1 MARIETRDG
10 RYEDYPES
18 SQTSDNIV
26 NTVNDLIENR
36 GYSAS
41 EVREY
46 SKNILKNQPELLNQV
61 LNMVGEEQQGTTQQP
76 QINPLIAGEPE
87 QPQQREIPALI
98 ASNPQELPPTT
109 RIANKVEEALT
120 KKTPVQIGNG
130 TSVPEVALMTKSERI
145 AHKSAEMAAKFKG
158 APTTLEELR
167 AVNPR
172 VSPQEEAAFLQ
183 AQREREFLSNPD
195 NLGTLPNSDP
205 YTLGEVAGD
214 ATNAV
219 TQGVVEGVGAAYG
232 LANFASENN
241 LYKTTKKAIDAVSG
255 TEQEAARESSSLDS
269 YTGFSAKLKR
279 ASDFWER
286 LLQSDNAK
294 ATDEQIKASMDKYG
308 SKVDEQIKERVE
320 EGYPEWVAEAEGLGK
335 KAYNSA
341 KEYAKNPSAIV
352 FEVIQEI
359 PSIVTGGAIGKG
371 ATELL
376 VQGVDPKVAKR
387 FFNTKRGKELQEK
400 VATRAGVA
408 SAAVSEA
415 SSNALET
422 KAEILTKSEKELTAT
437 SPIYNDYRAAG
448 LDHEQARMKVSDDGF
463 NVVFGLTLPVGAAT
477 SKLTGAGKLEG
488 NLFIPN
494 SNLASA
500 VQKNASA
507 FFKEGVEEAIQGGA
521 GQTIQNLGKR
531 ETADETQELTEGV
544 GEAIGQGA
552 VVGAGAGLTITG
564 IATAP
569 QLAAGTLETT
579 AKGGTAFAEVA
590 KEVTKQVKE
599 TVNNKVNEATATNET
614 INKAVKT
621 GNLDEITNTES
632 ENYSGV
638 DALGALVNPKFI
650 PAQDVDNDESDEE
663 YEGRLNEYLE
673 KITTHDAN
681 AMRELSEMR
690 DASPEERKAAVNR
703 YKKYQSQAVGLIK
716 AIKSGTVAEAI
727 DNLKN
732 EQSSEE
738 DVDTVLGSMADG
750 IFSTVT
756 EEQAEAL
763 ATNTNLT
770 DEQKTQVEAFIA
782 LKKAQGVLS
791 RGGTTKK
798 VQQEILHGSDGALGL
813 NDYTNLLTK
822 AVRAKDRDSARVALT
837 NLSEFAK
844 TQRTKANAIREAYK
858 TAVATNTTV
867 PVKVG
872 DTTYNIHKGSNN
884 SGFIDAVQEDT
895 QAVISTFTSLKKFA
909 IAGLSGEQQQEQQV
923 APEQATSA
931 VEPTTTTQPT
941 ANKTSQVDLAKKI
954 KRVNAST
961 VSDPEEFYDFI
972 TTTDLETVPTD
983 VLNAFLDDKTGINY
997 ETLTDE
1003 QFDTLDPIIEKAV
1016 KVLEE
1021 RGVVESKEKTSNE
1034 KLKEIQAAFKSLSL
1048 WADKIDNLALNDEG
1062 SLSDEDQAV
1071 YDKEIAYY
1079 EELRRAYPEEAKKF
1093 SEYLAK
1099 RRESGLANQVR
1110 GSNSESQAK
1119 QINKDVLASI
1129 EKSTTE
1135 ELEKSLYRKEAIVDR
1150 NINSDSE
1157 DRSVSDNALALIN
1170 NEILA
1175 IREELA
1181 KRQSGNNTETTST
1194 QVDADNSFDSLD
1206 LALDSD
1212 ASREDVEVLLDGV
1225 TEDAFKLRKE
1235 LVGSLD
1241 DDSKDSLD
1249 KSIKALRRKPKKA
1262 ETIKKHLDNIRT
1274 ITGQQTTDAET
1285 NTTNT
1290 TEPQTEESTP
1300 EEEVTKY
1307 TNRTTSPNNEW
1318 SGIGAQFNVV
1328 NDDTDTDVE
1337 NTEVTAEAVAQGEF
1351 VADQWGYKN
1360 TADEGFLTRVWN
1372 QVSNSD
1378 AVFAI
1383 ATGFQQTTSGAL
1395 RVKGSEGYPVQMAIN
1410 AGKPAYVFNQETGDW
1425 LEYSQEDGFFKVID
1439 EAPTL
1444 TPNFAGVAGKN
1455 ISEGAR
1461 QAINDVYSKTF
1472 PDVDESSRLRNIDP
1486 NAFIAD
1492 TSETVALDET
1502 TLEGSSTLTD
1512 SLEDKEK
1519 PEPKVDFMQDT
1530 VVDNLASKVFT
1541 ATAEDNVY
1549 AETDD
1554 ILDELEPYSE
1564 DINIPQTT
1572 IKFLKN
1578 TKDMLFNSVDKIFG
1592 LNPENFI
1599 NNNYLEAFR
1608 KEGSNG
1614 FKDGLAENIKNA
1626 ITVATAEW
1634 LLDREDSL
1642 RELTIAD
1649 IASLTG
1655 LTQDSV
1661 QNNNALLSYYK
1672 DKGVPLQVVSQEIGR
1687 KVIRSLKIKARPSA
1701 EHNADDKLARA
1712 IGNMVTLSLADLGV
1726 LTLGEVKGIYR
1737 DGAINPDEVYKYVR
1751 LNKNNTKFIKNLQG
1765 KQDSIETL
1773 SKFLDI
1779 KEDTTT
1785 FPQFTAPTV
1794 KDTVNKAGTKISKR
1808 LKAALKKYTARAF
1821 RIEPTNFSAF
1831 KVLGT
1836 DTIADIM
1843 GYERYP
1849 DRVHTSRLDGVEMR
1863 NRQIMDSIKYLEEFA
1878 DHLETNGS
1886 GLNQQFYYSS
1896 EVDVNGRARIIQK
1909 RVNPQTDK
1917 LARAMTTMEGWEY
1930 TVDNQGARNL
1940 FKVALAQ
1947 AFDIKVDK
1955 LTLHTSLKQ
1964 IDAIMRGEGEKGQA
1978 YVNGVAA
1985 LKRLMNNESSS
1996 IEDDRRIVAES
2007 VAVMGE
2013 KAHSLQGLI
2022 AATNYSDTQPF
2033 KSTLTMEIDGIT
2045 NGTALGLLQ
2054 FAPLG
2059 KQIRSWL
2066 AKVGIFLDHRISFG
2080 FARESGDIPHDNY
2093 ETLAIAMQEEMLK
2106 LERVGRAGRDYK
2118 INQYMSIANSE
2129 LRKIRMIG
2137 NLLSKSYAHISGRH
2151 RSQKAQDKLDLFGV
2165 VRDIAKNPVMIG
2177 NYGAGNNKII
2187 AEFVNELIN
2196 NIYVSLEDASNN
2208 KSADEVAL
2216 IKQDLEAVL
2225 GHDINLSLENAL
2237 TWELKGRD
2245 LAAFTESVEDTFGYA
2260 MKQALKK
2267 EFGLIQEKRTK
2278 FNQML
2283 SAINTVYTTVWN
2295 ERYKEILD
2303 EKGIFTKAD
2312 AKALRKELA
2321 DLMPLVSTANSN
2333 GAEEELNLLKNQAQ
2347 GSQNFKDLIQLVYKN
2362 KPAGQHTMKFHKTLK
2377 AFADTIN
2384 YQDVGSR
2391 PTVFGI
2397 QSTDSAIMAENL
2409 LADYDSLNIY
2419 DAVIVKPTDA
2429 ILAAE
2434 TLNEATYRLNRE
2446 HSMYADGARRL
2457 QQVLAKYPKK
2467 YEERVSEELEITFAN
2482 EMMYQELTPNE
2493 VIDGALAEAN
2503 VIFND
2508 RKKLFSSIKYITQ
2521 YNMEAGGHYANR
2533 TDSESIAK
2541 RIEYLVDQ
2549 IKTTLGSDA
2558 NAFISPASMQEFDLT
2573 NSTVLGLMNNLRA
2586 SATVGSSLEHANRL
2600 DTLMGTTFNTL
2611 INPLKLYVG
2620 TSAAENQGIF
2630 DYTNQE
2636 IKVNLKT
2643 GARTSGLELG
2653 ADEVLAHEVVHSIV
2667 KEALESNSGY
2677 ARAIREMWYQ
2687 ARKVITPDDLRS
2699 AGDSADV
2706 AQKRWDYIFNNPNKI
2721 GKYSVGLHEFV
2732 AFGLTNEKMINA
2744 LNNKVSPNT
2753 EENNPNNTLWDKL
2766 RNLYTKMLR
2775 MFSERLK
2782 GINAANSSDRLV
2794 KLTKHLVEAER
2805 KAQQVAYKNT
2815 FVNKI
2820 EDSIQAGLVEYIQ
2833 QPLLKLLV
2841 NQRDK
2846 GITST
2851 SKVRNIVGGF
2861 AAAGE
2866 IAITGR
2872 FKEFKNI
2879 IDDVARRFGIT
2890 EKSLLRSLL
2899 NEVQGRTDENNVFYE
2914 IARMAR
2920 KQIDQARA
2928 EIAHSIKS
2936 HLRKQFVSD
2945 LTDDQEVALS
2955 KFIIKADLSTL
2966 VDSYNPEQIQE
2977 LITNPVKL
2985 AKAIQQTRYEL
2996 KQGHNTQYNFY
3007 RRMARS
3013 LGNMMV
3019 KGKPTEAHVLLN
3031 AKAIAELVGVA
3042 GRATPAN
3049 SAAAE
3054 PLIDRLASLEALS
3067 ILMREDTEA
3076 HAQFKSIVDAEFARD
3091 PEDNGVLFS
3100 LLTHRD
3106 YKERAKRDLF
3116 AGSELQMQKGYTRE
3130 IYNPNKSFIV
3140 EDESREEELAKDGY
3154 VKVGSVPSDP
3164 LDPNTSDRAMYVSD
3178 MGTLAP
3184 WQAGAISTANKNA
3197 KGTSYFK
3204 TVVDFNDPTMVVAAI
3219 AQLQQITDAKE
3230 HSAKA
3235 IFDNTSKPK
3244 EQTALVPV
3252 LDPSGKITDYRY
3264 MMEEKTKDLLDRN
3277 LRITDVLGA
3286 MEGNMKSK
3294 VSGEDINRQVADA
3307 LVEDYQDN
3315 YLRNP
3320 RGYVNISP
3328 DSDREDLVELYRLMP
3343 HEMREYIRTKTGSS
3357 GIYVKEEL
3365 VKLLFGQ
3372 RNFSASMWAKEK
3384 MQLAEASSQQM
3395 NSFMKPVYRL
3405 LGAPLTSKI
3414 GQGWEELVSLIKDTI
3429 VIKSFTTL
3437 FGNIVSNNVL
3447 LWSLGVP
3454 IKDVIVGQENA
3465 VRYAEEFQVVHEQIV
3480 DIEREIAVEKQKQQT
3495 PARRNKIVGLE
3506 AEKTR
3511 LEDSLEVNPLKELMD
3526 EGVYQSIIEDVDM
3539 LKDEFSYKSR
3549 LEEWVSPFTD
3559 NVPDGVKTVGSYALL
3574 TQDTKVY
3581 QILRRST
3588 QLSDLAARYVLH
3600 LHNQKKGMSKENSI
3614 NNVVDTFIDYD
3625 LPTHKG
3631 IDYLN
3636 RKGGIFFT
3644 KYFLRIQKIIV
3655 NTVKTAPARILGLTL
3670 LQELF
3675 GNFSDI
3681 TDSFALFKDIFFM
3694 FSNPVKTTGAYFD
3707 THPWLNLLD

>member
-87 QPQQREIPALI
+87 QLQQKEIPALI

-167 AVNPR
+167 AVNPK

-183 AQREREFLSNPD
+183 AQKERDFLSNPN

-214 ATNAV
+214 VTNAV

-241 LYKTTKKAIDAVSG
+241 LYKTTKKAINAVTG
-255 TEQEAARESSSLDS
+255 AEDETARESSSLDS

-308 SKVDEQIKERVE
+308 SKVDEQIKERIE

-590 KEVTKQVKE
+590 KEVTKQVKD
-599 TVNNKVNEATATNET
+599 TVNSKVNEASATNEI

-703 YKKYQSQAVGLIK
+703 YKRYQSQAVGLIK

-923 APEQATSA
+923 APEQQQTT
-931 VEPTTTTQPT
+931 PTTKP
-941 ANKTSQVDLAKKI
+941 D
-954 KRVNAST
+954 
-961 VSDPEEFYDFI
+961 I
-972 TTTDLETVPTD
+972 TE
-983 VLNAFLDDKTGINY
+983 N
-997 ETLTDE
+997 
-1003 QFDTLDPIIEKAV
+1003 
-1016 KVLEE
+1016 
-1021 RGVVESKEKTSNE
+1021 
-1034 KLKEIQAAFKSLSL
+1034 
-1048 WADKIDNLALNDEG
+1048 
-1062 SLSDEDQAV
+1062 
-1071 YDKEIAYY
+1071 
-1079 EELRRAYPEEAKKF
+1079 
-1093 SEYLAK
+1093 
-1099 RRESGLANQVR
+1099 
-1110 GSNSESQAK
+1110 
-1119 QINKDVLASI
+1119 
-1129 EKSTTE
+1129 
-1135 ELEKSLYRKEAIVDR
+1135 
-1150 NINSDSE
+1150 NSDVPVN
-1157 DRSVSDNALALIN
+1157 DA
-1170 NEILA
+1170 EIFETTA
-1175 IREELA
+1175 TEVDTT
-1181 KRQSGNNTETTST
+1181 SSTETTPT

-1290 TEPQTEESTP
+1290 TEPQAEESTS

-1307 TNRTTSPNNEW
+1307 TNRTTSPSNEW

-1328 NDDTDTDVE
+1328 NDDTDADIE

-1425 LEYSQEDGFFKVID
+1425 LKYSQEDGFFKVMD

-1502 TLEGSSTLTD
+1502 ILEGSFTLTD

-1614 FKDGLAENIKNA
+1614 FRDGLAENIKNA

-1687 KVIRSLKIKARPSA
+1687 KVVRSLKIKARPSA

-1831 KVLGT
+1831 KALGT

-1849 DRVHTSRLDGVEMR
+1849 DRVHASRLDGVEMR

-1930 TVDNQGARNL
+1930 TVDNQGARNM
-1940 FKVALAQ
+1940 FKAALAQ

-2033 KSTLTMEIDGIT
+2033 KSTLTIEIDGIT

-2177 NYGAGNNKII
+2177 NYGAGNTKII
-2187 AEFVNELIN
+2187 DEFINELIN

-2208 KSADEVAL
+2208 SSADEVAL

-2237 TWELKGRD
+2237 TWELKGQD

-2457 QQVLAKYPKK
+2457 QQVLDKYPKK
-2467 YEERVSEELEITFAN
+2467 YEAQVNENLQITFIKDL
-2482 EMMYQELTPNE
+2482 EYQGLTPDE
-2493 VIDGALAEAN
+2493 VIRNAIREADT
-2503 VIFND
+2503 IFND
-2508 RKKLFSSIKYITQ
+2508 RKKLFKSIKYLTQ
-2521 YNMEAGGHYANR
+2521 YNMEAGGYYANR

-2541 RIEYLVDQ
+2541 RIEYLVEQ

-2600 DTLMGTTFNTL
+2600 DTLMGDTFNTL

-2815 FVNKI
+2815 FVDKI
-2820 EDSIQAGLVEYIQ
+2820 EDSIQSGLVEYIQ

-2899 NEVQGRTDENNVFYE
+2899 NEVQGRTDENNAFYQ

-2936 HLRKQFVSD
+2936 HLRRQFVSD

-3178 MGTLAP
+3178 MGTLTP

-3230 HSAKA
+3230 YSAKA

-3328 DSDREDLVELYRLMP
+3328 DTDREDLVELYRLMP
-3343 HEMREYIRTKTGSS
+3343 HEMREYIRAKTGSS

-3495 PARRNKIVGLE
+3495 PARRRKILGLE